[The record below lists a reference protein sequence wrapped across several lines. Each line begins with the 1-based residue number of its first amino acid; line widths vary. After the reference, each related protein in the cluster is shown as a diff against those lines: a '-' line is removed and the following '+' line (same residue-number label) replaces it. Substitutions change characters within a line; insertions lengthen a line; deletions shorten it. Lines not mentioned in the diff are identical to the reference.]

1 MFIYACIVR
10 FEPCRP
16 SWLVDS
22 KRIAT
27 KIRSASDDP
36 GNINWKS
43 NPTRTCPSCH
53 YIIDNSDETHEWP
66 GLPRGVKFDPSDQ
79 EIIWHLLAKVGLND
93 LKSHPFIDEF
103 IPTVNEDDG
112 ICYTH
117 PQNLPGVKQDGT
129 VSHFFHRA
137 IKAYNTGTRKRRKI
151 HGDNFGDVRWHKTGR
166 TKPVVLDGIQ
176 RGCKKIMVLYVSS
189 AKGGKAE
196 KTNWVMHQY
205 HLGTGEDEREGEYV
219 VSKVFYQQQQVK
231 HSEKN
236 ELESPEETECL
247 DAKKD
252 PSTPKTVTPEPLHT
266 ETRPSSFVAGLET
279 PIPYISSNIQHR
291 EVEYTE
297 ADMEIPLEKADNQ
310 VEITQNQ
317 TEQMELQNENEAG
330 EERKWWDSES
340 QNLLDSQQLV
350 EGLSLCDEL
359 LQSQSPSRDGDQN
372 GKEHKSTSCLSDY
385 RHLGPENFKK
395 DLEECQELVLD
406 LPPTNQ
412 SGKEKKCMPHL
423 SDYGHLGTENFKLLE
438 NNQDLVLD
446 PENIMLDTPPDF
458 RLSQLVSYIL
468 LFPHCFTSK

>member
-1 MFIYACIVR
+1 MIRASLCCEDRSDLLPDLIKALKALRLRTLKAEITTVGGRVRNVLFITG
-10 FEPCRP
+10 EDGDGDPP
-16 SWLVDS
+16 SQQSLQHCSISSIQEALKAVMEKGS
-22 KRIAT
+22 GEE
-27 KIRSASDDP
+27 SAS
-36 GNINWKS
+36 G
-43 NPTRTCPSCH
+43 
-53 YIIDNSDETHEWP
+53 
-66 GLPRGVKFDPSDQ
+66 
-79 EIIWHLLAKVGLND
+79 
-93 LKSHPFIDEF
+93 
-103 IPTVNEDDG
+103 
-112 ICYTH
+112 
-117 PQNLPGVKQDGT
+117 
-129 VSHFFHRA
+129 
-137 IKAYNTGTRKRRKI
+137 
-151 HGDNFGDVRWHKTGR
+151 
-166 TKPVVLDGIQ
+166 PVVLDGIQ

-231 HSEKN
+231 QSEKN

-247 DAKKD
+247 DGKKD

-372 GKEHKSTSCLSDY
+372 VKEHKSTSCLSDY

-406 LPPTNQ
+406 VPPTNQ

-438 NNQDLVLD
+438 NSQELVLD

-458 RLSQLVSYIL
+458 RLSQLEFASQDSYIAWGGNNIDS
-468 LFPHCFTSK
+468 TEQGS

>member
-1 MFIYACIVR
+1 M
-10 FEPCRP
+10 
-16 SWLVDS
+16 
-22 KRIAT
+22 
-27 KIRSASDDP
+27 IRASLCCED
-36 GNINWKS
+36 
-43 NPTRTCPSCH
+43 R
-53 YIIDNSDETHEWP
+53 SDL
-66 GLPRGVKFDPSDQ
+66 LP
-79 EIIWHLLAKVGLND
+79 D
-93 LKSHPFIDEF
+93 L
-103 IPTVNEDDG
+103 
-112 ICYTH
+112 
-117 PQNLPGVKQDGT
+117 
-129 VSHFFHRA
+129 
-137 IKAYNTGTRKRRKI
+137 IKALKALRLRTLKAEITTVGGRVRNVLFITGED
-151 HGDNFGDVRWHKTGR
+151 GDGDPPSQQSLQHCSISSIQEALKAVMEKGSGEESGTG
-166 TKPVVLDGIQ
+166 PVVLDGIQ

-458 RLSQLVSYIL
+458 RLSQLEFASQDSYIAWGGNNIDS
-468 LFPHCFTSK
+468 TEQGS